1 VNNTFPPLTIQ
12 KGIVHIGNRP
22 RLFISA
28 DYPYYRDDANNWRD
42 RLASLKSLGMEVIS
56 VYIPWRH
63 HQTDPETAPDFLGI
77 SSPNRNVTGFLSL
90 CADLGLMVIAKP
102 GPFIHAEV
110 NYGGL
115 PDWTCPANN
124 PKIEALL
131 NSDDKPE
138 YWSGARLS
146 KDGKSAEAW
155 PLPAPFS
162 PEFLRLTREWLER
175 VGAEVIL
182 PNQAPGGPIVAVQVG
197 NEGIYSNGQHA
208 PWSYDYSP
216 SALEKYLSFLQN
228 EYHSIENYNNLH
240 GTPFQDWREIPA
252 PRDITFPLPARQTR
266 MLEDWGVFVSRY
278 MDEIFGEWSAPLGTD
293 LPVILNQNPPLE
305 AHFGLDAWLTRVEP
319 ERWKGVYYGFTNW
332 VGDVSAN
339 PSAFDRYILT
349 AKRFPGPNM
358 EENWGF
364 AELYDP
370 AYVDASTSFYQTLSI
385 LNNGATGFNVYTGVG
400 TAHADRNMEI
410 LRKIPYPD
418 AAPISANGSLTPKAE
433 IVRWLVMFFE
443 RYGEEFLASRPA
455 QPVAWGLYLPH
466 ARVAVWSPAND
477 KSAPQHGETLREF
490 QKQMRHLHL
499 DYGVLNLETVDV
511 KTFLEYA
518 FVFLAGGDCM
528 AADVQQKLTDYAS
541 NGGRLMVLG
550 HIPRLD
556 ENGASCEILWN
567 ARASLQSM
575 PEAGYA
581 ALLGGLQRPTLADG
595 QADIWVRS
603 HPERDL
609 HFVTLLIPAHGKPRL
624 DATLEIGTRRQR
636 VVLSATPSG
645 GALLRI
651 ENGRITD
658 AIIKGHNAYLGQSV
672 APHCQLDH
680 QTVGQDQPGD
690 FIQVGSWSANLVPEK
705 PVKHAK
711 KDKK

>member
-1 VNNTFPPLTIQ
+1 MKKTFSPLTIQ

-22 RLFISA
+22 RVFISA
-28 DYPYYRDDANNWRD
+28 DYPYYRDDANNWQE
-42 RLASLKSLGMEVIS
+42 RLASLKSLGMEVVS
-56 VYIPWRH
+56 AYIPWRH
-63 HQTDPETAPDFLGI
+63 HQTDPETAPDFSGI

-90 CADLGLMVIAKP
+90 CADLDLMVIAKP

-115 PDWTCPANN
+115 PDWTCPSNN
-124 PKIEALL
+124 TKIEALL

-146 KDGKSAEAW
+146 KDRISVEAW

-175 VGAEVIL
+175 VGAEIIR
-182 PNQAPGGPIVAVQVG
+182 PNQAPTGPIVAVQVG

-216 SALEKYLSFLQN
+216 SALQKYLSFLQN
-228 EYHSIENYNNLH
+228 EYQSIENYNALH
-240 GTPFQDWREIPA
+240 GTLFQDWGKIPA
-252 PRDITFPLPARQTR
+252 PRDISFPLPARQART
-266 MLEDWGVFVSRY
+266 LEDWGIFEAHF
-278 MDEIFGEWSAPLGTD
+278 MDDIFREWSTPLGTE

-305 AHFGLDAWLTRVEP
+305 AHFGLDAWLSRVEP
-319 ERWKGVYYGFTNW
+319 ERWNGVHYGFTNW

-385 LNNGATGFNVYTGVG
+385 LNSGATGFNVYTGVG

-410 LRKIPYPD
+410 LQKVPYPD
-418 AAPISANGSLTPKAE
+418 AAPISEDGSLTPKAE
-433 IVRWLVMFFE
+433 IVRWLVRFFE
-443 RYGEEFLASRPA
+443 RYGEEFLASRPS
-455 QPVAWGLYLPH
+455 QLVVWGLFLPH

-477 KSAPQHGETLREF
+477 KSAPQHGDYLREF

-511 KTFLEYA
+511 STLREYA
-518 FVFLAGGDCM
+518 FMFLASGECM
-528 AADVQQKLTDYAS
+528 AVEVQQKLKDFAS
-541 NGGRLMVLG
+541 NGGRLVVLG

-556 ENGASCEILWN
+556 ENGVPCEILWR
-567 ARASLQSM
+567 ARTSLQSM

-581 ALLGGLQRPTLADG
+581 ALLEGLPRPILVDG

-609 HFVTLLIPAHGKPRL
+609 HFVTLLIPAHGKPHVEGKL
-624 DATLEIGTRRQR
+624 KIGSRDQR
-636 VVLSATPSG
+636 IVLSAVPSG

-651 ENGRITD
+651 ENGRITG
-658 AIIKGHNAYLGQSV
+658 ALLKGHNAYLGQSV
-672 APHCQLDH
+672 PPHCRLDA
-680 QTVGQDQPGD
+680 QEIGIEVPGD
-690 FIQVGSWSANLVPEK
+690 FVQIGDWTGSLVPK
-705 PVKHAK
+705 KTARHAK